1 MEAEGGHILAVGQ
14 TDKDHRKG
22 ALNQMF
28 VQVGILF
35 PVYIVPEN
43 TKTKTTYLVV
53 SQSKDN

>member
-1 MEAEGGHILAVGQ
+1 MEAEGGHILAVGR

-43 TKTKTTYLVV
+43 TKIKATYLGF
-53 SQSKDN
+53 SQSKND

>member
-1 MEAEGGHILAVGQ
+1 MEAEGGHILAVGR

-28 VQVGILF
+28 VYVGILF

-43 TKTKTTYLVV
+43 TKTKTTYLGF
-53 SQSKDN
+53 SQSKND